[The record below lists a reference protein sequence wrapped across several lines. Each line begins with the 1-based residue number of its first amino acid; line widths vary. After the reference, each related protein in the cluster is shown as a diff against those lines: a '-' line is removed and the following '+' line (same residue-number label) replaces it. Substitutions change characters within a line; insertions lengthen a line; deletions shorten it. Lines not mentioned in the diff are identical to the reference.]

1 MSNKK
6 DDFEPGE
13 RQIIF
18 ETMIFEQNDSF
29 EVSFGSTCPKCRNG
43 SFNYDGMLN
52 LVCSNCGYT
61 SGGCFT

>member
-6 DDFEPGE
+6 DDVEPGE

-29 EVSFGSTCPKCRNG
+29 EVRFGSICSNCRKG